1 MSSTAGSVGTAAAG
15 SAGETTPQLTPTSA
29 AGTAAPPADDNNQPV
44 AQQPSTPTAGAA
56 ATSTEDT
63 PVDSFLFASESVT
76 ESHPDKLCDTIS
88 DAIVDACLTL
98 DPSSRV
104 ACETVCKTGVVIIFG
119 EITTS
124 ASINYEQVIRDAVR
138 DAGYDDP
145 AKGLDYKT
153 CNVIVAL
160 EEQSPDIAQSVDS
173 TKVEDM
179 GAGDSSVV
187 FGYACEETP
196 EYMPMSH
203 SLATKLSARL
213 AAVRKDGT
221 LDWIRPDG
229 KTQVTMEYVLND
241 GVPTP
246 KRVHSIIISA
256 QHAEEV
262 SNDKIASDL
271 LEHVVKPVVP
281 EKYLDDK
288 TIYHMNPSG
297 RFVIGGPHSDA
308 GLTGRKPIVDSYG
321 GWASYGGG
329 AFSGKDATKVDRS
342 GAYAARWIAKSLVAS
357 GYCHRCCVQLSY
369 AIGLAQP
376 ISVHVNTYG
385 TCTNKNGQTEQS
397 LVKLVES
404 KFDLRPGCI
413 VKELDLRR
421 PIMRKTAA
429 YGHFGREEEEFK
441 WEKVKEI

>member
-29 AGTAAPPADDNNQPV
+29 AGNAAPPADDNNQPV

-187 FGYACEETP
+187 FG
-196 EYMPMSH
+196 
-203 SLATKLSARL
+203 
-213 AAVRKDGT
+213 
-221 LDWIRPDG
+221 
-229 KTQVTMEYVLND
+229 
-241 GVPTP
+241 
-246 KRVHSIIISA
+246 
-256 QHAEEV
+256 
-262 SNDKIASDL
+262 
-271 LEHVVKPVVP
+271 
-281 EKYLDDK
+281 
-288 TIYHMNPSG
+288 
-297 RFVIGGPHSDA
+297 
-308 GLTGRKPIVDSYG
+308 
-321 GWASYGGG
+321 
-329 AFSGKDATKVDRS
+329 
-342 GAYAARWIAKSLVAS
+342 
-357 GYCHRCCVQLSY
+357 
-369 AIGLAQP
+369 
-376 ISVHVNTYG
+376 
-385 TCTNKNGQTEQS
+385 
-397 LVKLVES
+397 
-404 KFDLRPGCI
+404 
-413 VKELDLRR
+413 
-421 PIMRKTAA
+421 
-429 YGHFGREEEEFK
+429 
-441 WEKVKEI
+441 